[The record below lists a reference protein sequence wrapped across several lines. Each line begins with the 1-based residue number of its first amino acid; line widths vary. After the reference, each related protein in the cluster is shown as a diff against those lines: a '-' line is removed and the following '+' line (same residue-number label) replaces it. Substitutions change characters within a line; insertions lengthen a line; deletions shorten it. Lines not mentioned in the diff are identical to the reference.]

1 MSLIQDCM
9 KERLFSELVQS
20 FVGDYDNMQ
29 SKYAR
34 TLNLDHNTRINQLS
48 RKLQWFCID

>member
-20 FVGDYDNMQ
+20 FIGEYDNKAIQ
-29 SKYAR
+29 VR
-34 TLNLDHNTRINQLS
+34 QNLEP
-48 RKLQWFCID
+48 